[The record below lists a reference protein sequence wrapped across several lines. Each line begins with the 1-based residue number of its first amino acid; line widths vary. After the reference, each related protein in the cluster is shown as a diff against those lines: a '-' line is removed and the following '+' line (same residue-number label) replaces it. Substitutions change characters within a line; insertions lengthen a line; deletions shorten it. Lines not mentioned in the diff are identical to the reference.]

1 MEEHD
6 VDDDEIMKLGDD
18 VDDDDD
24 DDDNDEEF
32 DIEPTR
38 IDGLMRARRVNTNT
52 NTTNDND
59 NTTINMTS
67 STNFWDHEPTKDEI
81 WQVRTIDM
89 FYFNDNDDAKII
101 I

>member
-52 NTTNDND
+52 NTTNDNED
-59 NTTINMTS
+59 TINMTS

-89 FYFNDNDDAKII
+89 FHFNDNNDATNIF
-101 I
+101 